1 MATNKCP
8 RCNSPCIIKIVAESS
23 EEWCEVDVCKM
34 CGSMYPR
41 KKKTKSAQA
50 KGVTAKKKA
59 KKPSKTRSKSPKKGA
74 TKKKATKSRKT
85 R

>member
-41 KKKTKSAQA
+41 KKKAKPAQA
-50 KGVTAKKKA
+50 KGVTVKKKVKKTSGARPKNAKETAAKKK
-59 KKPSKTRSKSPKKGA
+59 TTKG
-74 TKKKATKSRKT
+74 RKT

>member
-1 MATNKCP
+1 MATNECP
-8 RCNSPCIIKIVAESS
+8 RCNSPCIIKIVAGSS

-41 KKKTKSAQA
+41 KKNAKSAQT

-59 KKPSKTRSKSPKKGA
+59 KKSSRASSKSPKKA
-74 TKKKATKSRKT
+74 AAKKKTAKGRKT

>member
-23 EEWCEVDVCKM
+23 QEWREVDVCKM

-41 KKKTKSAQA
+41 VKKAKSARA
-50 KGVTAKKKA
+50 KAVTPKKKA
-59 KKPSKTRSKSPKKGA
+59 KKASKVSAKSPKKTA
-74 TKKKATKSRKT
+74 AKNKTAKSRRK